1 MSLLNN
7 SPQRQQGTKKELR
20 VLLSSWLIPF
30 FILSVAFLLRVRGL
44 ETTGLWGDQAFTLNT
59 AMRWVNGGEMPLAAN
74 KSSVGFVNPPMIEYL
89 YAVALRL
96 WPDILSVAWLT
107 LLGGMAAVVVTG
119 WVTARLF
126 GRRAALWAMAFFA
139 VNPWAVFWSQLI
151 WNQTMVPAFAAL
163 ALGGLLLYIAERPR
177 AIYLLSSLVAAAIM
191 TQLHPGS
198 AVQAVT
204 IAAVLLIFWR
214 RVNIGHVVLGGTLFL
229 LSYIPYLLYLAGTG
243 WADLQAIAGLSGQ
256 EATWSIASVLLS
268 LDLLHAQ
275 GLFRAVPYVT
285 RFDHLATFLF
295 VVASGTMV
303 VVLVASFTAN
313 HKASQTGSDE
323 QTQQRTKSALWILL
337 LWFLAPLL
345 FYLRSSV
352 YLQNYYLLSQ
362 WPAHFMILGI
372 GLALIAEWGLRIA
385 GSLPRIAYW
394 LLLTA
399 YWLLPLALLAYQ
411 IYFNLSYQDARAAG
425 DGTLIQIH
433 HMRET
438 ISQSRNLL
446 NQYPACDLVVLSEGH
461 QVENSK
467 LALLQEFTEP
477 ERILLAD
484 GETAVPLPAPCAI
497 YLDAR
502 PASRASQWVAANA
515 TPLPAAVVTVRE
527 EVWRFYQRETAAT
540 ANPQPLAEWTNGASL
555 VGYERGDLVP
565 GQPLP
570 LALEWRVVATPPEK
584 LLHIGTYLLTADNQV
599 VAQHDGPGFDS
610 IQWREGDGFITWFE
624 IPVAAELP
632 PGDYQI
638 AAALYTWPDLVRI
651 NLLPGENTAYLER
664 LVLVN
669 SPSEN

>member
-30 FILSVAFLLRVRGL
+30 LILSVAFLLRVRGL

-59 AMRWVNGGEMPLAAN
+59 AMRWVNGGDMPLAAN

-89 YAVALRL
+89 YAIALRL

-107 LLGGMAAVVVTG
+107 LLGGMMAVLVTG
-119 WVTARLF
+119 WVAARLF

-177 AIYLLSSLVAAAIM
+177 AIYLLISLVAAAIM

-214 RVNIGHVVLGGTLFL
+214 RVNLGHVLLGGALFL

-285 RFDHLATFLF
+285 RFDHLATALF
-295 VVASGTMV
+295 VVALLIIIFI
-303 VVLVASFTAN
+303 LVSSFIATR
-313 HKASQTGSDE
+313 KAGQTGNDE
-323 QTQQRTKSALWILL
+323 RTQERTNRALWILL

-362 WPAHFMILGI
+362 WPATFMILGI
-372 GLALIAEWGLRIA
+372 GLAFIAEWGLRISD
-385 GSLPRIAYW
+385 SLPRIAYW

-399 YWLLPLALLAYQ
+399 YWLLPLSLLAYQ
-411 IYFNLSYQDARAAG
+411 NYFNLTYQDARAAG

-446 NQYPACDLVVLSEGH
+446 KQYPACDLVVLSEGH

-484 GETAVPLPAPCAI
+484 GETAVPLPTPCAI

-502 PASRASQWVAANA
+502 PGSRASQWVTANA
-515 TPLPAAVVTVRE
+515 TPIPDAAVTVRE
-527 EVWRFYQRETAAT
+527 ETWRFYQRETAAT

-555 VGYERGDLVP
+555 VGYERGDLIP

-570 LALEWRVVATPPEK
+570 LTLEWRVVATPPEQ

-638 AAALYTWPDLVRI
+638 AAALYTWPDLVRV
-651 NLLPGENTAYLER
+651 NLLSGGNTAYLER
-664 LVLVN
+664 FVVN
-669 SPSEN
+669 P